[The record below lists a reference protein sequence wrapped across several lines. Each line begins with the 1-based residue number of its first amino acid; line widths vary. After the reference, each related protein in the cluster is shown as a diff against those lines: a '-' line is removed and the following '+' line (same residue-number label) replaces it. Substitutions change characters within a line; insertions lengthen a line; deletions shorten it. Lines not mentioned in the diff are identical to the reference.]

1 MPHIPSAAEPKW
13 THFNMDFTYTALDP
27 RGAKLSERVQAK
39 DDDQA
44 LRQLQSQGLVVLS
57 LEPARAAQAAGGS
70 AKSLLASLGLT
81 RSAKLEQ
88 VVILSR
94 ELAIMM
100 ETGVPIVEALEALEQ
115 YAEDK
120 MIRAAL
126 GRAHTELSQGKT
138 ISQAMAT
145 QPHVFPTVYVSM
157 IRTAETGGSLDE
169 TLNQAAEYLESSLE
183 MRRKVSGA
191 MTYPAVLMVVALGVL
206 IFMMTYLLPR
216 FGPLFAHMGAEIPAS
231 TRMLLAASAFL
242 QKNWWTIPLTLG
254 GSAWT
259 FRTFARTPFGRN
271 LLTRLLHR
279 TPVIGD
285 VVKKVALSRI
295 LRALGTLS
303 GAGVSLLLALEMAG
317 QTAQDVLFEAALAQV
332 RQDVEHGVSIS
343 EAIVKTGAFPSI
355 VCQMMAVGE
364 KSGRL
369 SDVLLRVAKFFER
382 DVDARLKTL
391 SAVIEPFMIVF
402 LGLVIGF
409 IAISVIGPIYSLVGS
424 VK

>member
-1 MPHIPSAAEPKW
+1 
-13 THFNMDFTYTALDP
+13 MDFTYIALDS
-27 RGAKLSERVQAK
+27 RGTKVSERVQAEN
-39 DDDQA
+39 DDQA
-44 LRQLQSQGLVVLS
+44 LRRLQSQGLVVLS

-70 AKSLLASLGLT
+70 VKTLLASLGLT

-100 ETGVPIVEALEALEQ
+100 ETGVPIMESLEALQ
-115 YAEDK
+115 KHASDK
-120 MIRAAL
+120 MMREAL
-126 GRAHTELSQGKT
+126 SQTHAELSQGKT
-138 ISQAMAT
+138 IAQAMAT
-145 QPHVFPTVYVSM
+145 QPHVFPAVYVSM

-169 TLNQAAEYLESSLE
+169 MLDQAAEYLESSLE

-191 MTYPAVLMVVALGVL
+191 MTYPAVLMVVAIGVL

-216 FGPLFAHMGAEIPAS
+216 FGPLFEHMGADIPAS
-231 TRMLLAASAFL
+231 TRILLASSAFL
-242 QKNWWTIPLTLG
+242 QKNWWTIPFTLG
-254 GSAWT
+254 AGLWG

-271 LLTRLLHR
+271 LLTRLVHR
-279 TPVIGD
+279 IPVIGD
-285 VVKKVALSRI
+285 IVKKVALSRI

-317 QTAQDVLFEAALAQV
+317 QTAQDVLFEAALARV
-332 RQDVEHGVSIS
+332 RQDVEHGTSIS
-343 EAIVKTGAFPSI
+343 EAVVKTGAFPPI

-369 SDVLLRVAKFFER
+369 SDVLIRVAKFFER

-391 SAVIEPFMIVF
+391 AAVIEPFMIVF

>member
-1 MPHIPSAAEPKW
+1 
-13 THFNMDFTYTALDP
+13 MDFAYTALDA
-27 RGAKLSERVQAK
+27 RGTKVSERVQAEN
-39 DDDQA
+39 DDQA
-44 LRQLQSQGLVVLS
+44 LRQLQHQGLVVLS
-57 LEPARAAQAAGGS
+57 LEPARAARASGGS
-70 AKSLLASLGLT
+70 VKSLLASLGLT

-100 ETGVPIVEALEALEQ
+100 ETGVPIMEALEALGTH
-115 YAEDK
+115 AEDK
-120 MIRAAL
+120 KIREAL
-126 GRAHTELSQGKT
+126 AQTHAELSQGKT
-138 ISQAMAT
+138 IAQGMAT
-145 QPHVFPTVYVSM
+145 QPHVFPAVYVSM

-169 TLNQAAEYLESSLE
+169 TLGQAAEYLESSLE

-191 MTYPAVLMVVALGVL
+191 MTYPAVLMLVATGVL

-216 FGPLFAHMGAEIPAS
+216 FGPLFEHMGAEIPTS
-231 TRMLLAASAFL
+231 TRVLLAASAFL
-242 QKNWWTIPLTLG
+242 QQHWWTIPLTLG
-254 GSAWT
+254 TGGWA
-259 FRTFARTPFGRN
+259 FCTFARTSFGRN
-271 LLTRLLHR
+271 FLTRLVHR
-279 TPVIGD
+279 IPVIGD

-317 QTAQDVLFEAALAQV
+317 QTAQDVVFEAAIAQV
-332 RQDVEHGVSIS
+332 RQDVEHGVSLS
-343 EAIVKTGAFPSI
+343 EAVIKTGAFPAI

-382 DVDARLKTL
+382 DVDARLKML

>member
-1 MPHIPSAAEPKW
+1 
-13 THFNMDFTYTALDP
+13 MDFTYTALDP
-27 RGAKLSERVQAK
+27 RGAKVSERVQAE

-44 LRQLQSQGLVVLS
+44 LRRLQSQGLVVLS
-57 LEPARAAQAAGGS
+57 LEPARVAQAAGGS
-70 AKSLLASLGLT
+70 VKTLLASLGLT

-100 ETGVPIVEALEALEQ
+100 ETGVPIVEALEALQ
-115 YAEDK
+115 KHAEDK
-120 MIRAAL
+120 MIREAL
-126 GRAHTELSQGKT
+126 AQAHADLSQGKT
-138 ISQAMAT
+138 IAQAMGA
-145 QPHVFPTVYVSM
+145 QPHVFPSVYVSM

-169 TLNQAAEYLESSLE
+169 TLDQAAEYLEASLE

-191 MTYPAVLMVVALGVL
+191 MTYPAVLMVVATGVL
-206 IFMMTYLLPR
+206 VFMMTYLLPR
-216 FGPLFAHMGAEIPAS
+216 FGPLFDHMGAEIPA
-231 TRMLLAASAFL
+231 TTKMLLGASAFL
-242 QKNWWTIPLTLG
+242 QAHWWTIPLTLG
-254 GSAWT
+254 GSGWG
-259 FRTFARTPFGRN
+259 FRMFARTPFGRN
-271 LLTRLLHR
+271 SVTRLVHR
-279 TPVIGD
+279 VPVVGD
-285 VVKKVALSRI
+285 VVRKVALSRI

-317 QTAQDVLFEAALAQV
+317 QTAQDVIFEAALAQV

-343 EAIVKTGAFPSI
+343 EAVIKTKVFPPI

-382 DVDARLKTL
+382 DVDARLKML
-391 SAVIEPFMIVF
+391 SSVIEPFMIVF

>member
-1 MPHIPSAAEPKW
+1 
-13 THFNMDFTYTALDP
+13 MDFTYTAVDP
-27 RGAKLSERVQAK
+27 HGARVSERVQAES
-39 DDDQA
+39 DDQA
-44 LRQLQSQGLVVLS
+44 LRRLQNQGFVVLS
-57 LEPARAAQAAGGS
+57 LEQADAAQTAGRSGK
-70 AKSLLASLGLT
+70 ALIESLGLT
-81 RSAKLEQ
+81 RTAKLEQ

-100 ETGVPIVEALEALEQ
+100 ETGVPIVEALEALEKH
-115 YAEDK
+115 AEDK
-120 MIRAAL
+120 LIREALAA
-126 GRAHTELSQGKT
+126 AHGDLSQGKT
-138 ISQAMAT
+138 IAQAMAA
-145 QPHVFPTVYVSM
+145 QPHVFPSVYVSM

-183 MRRKVSGA
+183 MRRKVAGA
-191 MTYPAVLMVVALGVL
+191 MTYPAVLMVVAIGVL

-216 FGPLFAHMGAEIPAS
+216 FGPLFQHMGAQIPMS
-231 TRMLLAASAFL
+231 TQILLASSAFL
-242 QKNWWTIPLTLG
+242 QKHWWTIPIALA
-254 GSAWT
+254 GSGFG
-259 FRTFARTPFGRN
+259 FRAFARTSFGRHF
-271 LLTRLLHR
+271 LTRLAHK
-279 TPVIGD
+279 TPAVGD
-285 VVKKVALSRI
+285 AVKKVALARI

-317 QTAQDVLFEAALAQV
+317 QTAQDVIFEAAIAQV
-332 RQDVEHGVSIS
+332 REDVERGSSIS
-343 EAIVKTGAFPSI
+343 EAVIKTGAFPPI

-382 DVDARLKTL
+382 DVDARLKML

>member
-1 MPHIPSAAEPKW
+1 
-13 THFNMDFTYTALDP
+13 MDFTYTALDS
-27 RGAKLSERVQAK
+27 RGTKTSERVQAE

-44 LRQLQSQGLVVLS
+44 LRRLQSQGLVVLS
-57 LEPARAAQAAGGS
+57 LEPTRAAQTTGGS
-70 AKSLLASLGLT
+70 VKSLLASLGLT
-81 RSAKLEQ
+81 RTAKLEQ

-100 ETGVPIVEALEALEQ
+100 ETGVPIMEALEALQ
-115 YAEDK
+115 QHAEDK
-120 MIRAAL
+120 MMREAL
-126 GRAHTELSQGKT
+126 AQTHAELTQGKT
-138 ISQAMAT
+138 IAQAMAT
-145 QPHVFPTVYVSM
+145 QPHVFPAVYVSM

-169 TLNQAAEYLESSLE
+169 TLDQAAEYLESSLE

-191 MTYPAVLMVVALGVL
+191 LTYPAVLMVVAIGVL

-216 FGPLFAHMGAEIPAS
+216 FGPLFEHMGADIPTS
-231 TRMLLAASAFL
+231 TRILLATSAFL
-242 QKNWWTIPLTLG
+242 QQHWWTIPLTLG
-254 GSAWT
+254 TGTWS
-259 FRTFARTPFGRN
+259 FRTFARTPFGRYV
-271 LLTRLLHR
+271 LTRLIHR
-279 TPVIGD
+279 IPVIGD

-332 RQDVEHGVSIS
+332 RQDVEHGISIS
-343 EAIVKTGAFPSI
+343 EAVVKTGAFPPI

-369 SDVLLRVAKFFER
+369 SDVLIRVAKFFER

-391 SAVIEPFMIVF
+391 AAVIEPFMIVF

>member
-1 MPHIPSAAEPKW
+1 
-13 THFNMDFTYTALDP
+13 MDFTYTALDP

-115 YAEDK
+115 HAEDK

-191 MTYPAVLMVVALGVL
+191 MTYPAVLMVVAVGVL

-254 GSAWT
+254 GSAWA

-271 LLTRLLHR
+271 LLTRLVHKI
-279 TPVIGD
+279 PVIGD

-343 EAIVKTGAFPSI
+343 EAVVKTGAFPSI